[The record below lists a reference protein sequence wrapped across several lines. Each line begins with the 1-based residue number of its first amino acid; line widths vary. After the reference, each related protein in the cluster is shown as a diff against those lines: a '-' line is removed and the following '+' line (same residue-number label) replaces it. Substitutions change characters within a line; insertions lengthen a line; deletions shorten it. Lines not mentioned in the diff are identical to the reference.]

1 MKPKPVRTFI
11 FQCRNFNTSFSFRVD
26 NNLRFKM
33 ARPRLGEVFPNF
45 TADTTIGKIDFHEW
59 LGDS

>member
-1 MKPKPVRTFI
+1 
-11 FQCRNFNTSFSFRVD
+11 
-26 NNLRFKM
+26 M